1 MFYLKLALTNIK
13 KNGKIYF
20 PYLITSIFTV
30 MMFYCVKFLGGDNG
44 LRKDSES
51 AAMMMSLGVYVVII
65 FSVIFLLYINSFLMK
80 NRKKEL
86 GLYNILGMEKRHVM
100 LIIFIETLIVY
111 LISLG
116 FGVLTGV
123 LFSKL
128 MMLILVKILAIHT
141 SIVFSIDMN
150 AILITTLLFSVIF
163 FVSFMINAAS
173 IRFSNP
179 IQLLKGGMVG
189 EKEPKTKWLM
199 TLIGVITLGAGYTIA
214 LSIEDPI
221 TALVLFFVAV
231 VLVIIGTYALFT
243 AGSIVIL
250 KILKKN
256 KKYYYQTNHFISV
269 SQMMYR
275 MKQNAVGLA
284 SICILCTCILV
295 MISSTYTL
303 YSGVFDTVKK
313 SVRADYSYKVGNTEK
328 VNMDEEIINLEKDI
342 KTSLASKNIGISRMA
357 SLKYCQVWASQNG
370 TLFTA
375 PGEGGNNKLLTILGM
390 TLADYNRIYNH
401 HVTLND
407 HEVLYNSNYHFNHDS
422 MMLNNQLYSLKM
434 VKNDPWFVKDDIAN
448 IDSDSITFVFKDDAA
463 LKQALTFE
471 HRSSPSYVY
480 EVLVNYK
487 GGYFNSKA
495 EKVMR
500 KTTKNFTLKVSEKND
515 GEISYSNMTRY
526 DNYQLFNQMYGSLLF
541 LGIFLG
547 VLFMMAAVLI
557 MYYKQLS
564 EGYEDQKRYEIL
576 QNVGLSKKEVRQAI
590 SSQVL
595 IFFFLPLVVAVIHIS
610 VAYKMILKMFK
621 VMILNAPQ
629 TFITCTVVSV
639 IVLTICYTIVYFCT
653 SRTYYKIVKKEPL
666 IFKGGQ

>member
-44 LRKDSES
+44 LRKDSET
-51 AAMMMSLGVYVVII
+51 AAMVMNLGVYVVII

-128 MMLILVKILAIHT
+128 MMLILVKIMAIHT

-150 AILITTLLFSVIF
+150 AILITTILFSVIF

-179 IQLLKGGMVG
+179 IQLLKGGQVG

-199 TLIGVITLGAGYTIA
+199 TLVGVITLGAGYTIA
-214 LSIEDPI
+214 QTIEDPI

-295 MISSTYTL
+295 MISSTFTL
-303 YSGVFDTVKK
+303 YSGVFDTAKK
-313 SVRADYSYKVGNTEK
+313 SVRADYSYKVGDIEK
-328 VNMDEEIINLEKDI
+328 VNMDEEIIQLENNI

-357 SLKYCQVWASQNG
+357 SLKYCHVLASQNG
-370 TLFTA
+370 TVFTA
-375 PGEGGNNKLLTILGM
+375 PGEGGSNKLLTILGM
-390 TLADYNRIYNH
+390 TLSDYNRIYNH
-401 HVTLND
+401 HVTLKD

-434 VKNDPWFVKDDIAN
+434 VKSDPWFVKDDIAN
-448 IDSDSITFVFKDDAA
+448 VDSDSITFVFKDDAA

-471 HRSSPSYVY
+471 HRSVPSYVH
-480 EVLVNYK
+480 EVLVDYK

-500 KTTKNFTLKVSEKND
+500 KTTQSFISKVSEKNV

-526 DNYQLFNQMYGSLLF
+526 ENYQVFSQMYGSLLF

-547 VLFMMAAVLI
+547 VLFMMAAILI

-576 QNVGLSKKEVRQAI
+576 QNVGLSKKEVRQAV

-595 IFFFLPLVVAVIHIS
+595 IFFFLPLVVAVIHLFM
-610 VAYKMILKMFK
+610 AYNMILKMFK
-621 VMILNAPQ
+621 VLIYNAPQ

-639 IVLTICYTIVYFCT
+639 IVLAICYTIVYFCT
-653 SRTYYKIVKKEPL
+653 SRTYYKIVKK
-666 IFKGGQ
+666 

>member
-51 AAMMMSLGVYVVII
+51 AAMMMNLGVYVVII

-100 LIIFIETLIVY
+100 LIIFFETLIVY

-179 IQLLKGGMVG
+179 IQLLKGGQVG

-295 MISSTYTL
+295 MITSTYTL

-313 SVRADYSYKVGNTEK
+313 SVRADYSYKVGNMEK

-342 KTSLASKNIGISRMA
+342 KTSLASKNIGISQMA
-357 SLKYCQVWASQNG
+357 SLKYCNVLASQNG
-370 TLFTA
+370 TVFTA
-375 PGEGGNNKLLTILGM
+375 PGEGGNNKIITVLGM

-448 IDSDSITFVFKDDAA
+448 VNSDSITFVFKDDAA

-480 EVLVNYK
+480 EILVDYK

-500 KTTKNFTLKVSEKND
+500 KTTQNFTLKVSEKND

-526 DNYQLFNQMYGSLLF
+526 DNYQLFSQMYGSLLF

-547 VLFMMAAVLI
+547 VLFMMATVLI

-576 QNVGLSKKEVRQAI
+576 QNVGLSKKEVRQAV

-595 IFFFLPLVVAVIHIS
+595 IFFFLPLVGAVIHMS
-610 VAYKMILKMFK
+610 VAYNMILKMFK

-639 IVLTICYTIVYFCT
+639 IVLTILYTIVYFCT
-653 SRTYYKIVKKEPL
+653 SRTYYKILRK
-666 IFKGGQ
+666 

>member
-51 AAMMMSLGVYVVII
+51 AAMMMNLGVYVVII

-100 LIIFIETLIVY
+100 LIIFFETLIVY

-179 IQLLKGGMVG
+179 IQLLKGGQVG

-295 MISSTYTL
+295 MITSTYTL

-313 SVRADYSYKVGNTEK
+313 SVRADYSYKVGNMEK

-342 KTSLASKNIGISRMA
+342 KTSLASKNIGISQMA
-357 SLKYCQVWASQNG
+357 SLKYCNVLASQNG
-370 TLFTA
+370 TVFTA
-375 PGEGGNNKLLTILGM
+375 PGEGGNNKIITVLGM

-448 IDSDSITFVFKDDAA
+448 VNSDSITFVFKDDAA

-480 EVLVNYK
+480 EILVDYK

-500 KTTKNFTLKVSEKND
+500 KTTQNFTLKVSEKND

-526 DNYQLFNQMYGSLLF
+526 DNYQLFSQMYGSLLF

-547 VLFMMAAVLI
+547 VLFMMATVLI

-576 QNVGLSKKEVRQAI
+576 QNVGLSKKEVRQVV

-595 IFFFLPLVVAVIHIS
+595 IFFFLPLVAAVIHMS
-610 VAYKMILKMFK
+610 VAYNMILKMFK

-639 IVLTICYTIVYFCT
+639 IVLTILYTIVYFCT
-653 SRTYYKIVKKEPL
+653 SRTYYKIVRK
-666 IFKGGQ
+666 

>member
-51 AAMMMSLGVYVVII
+51 AAMMMNLGVYVVII

-100 LIIFIETLIVY
+100 LIIFFETLIVY

-179 IQLLKGGMVG
+179 IQLLKGGQVG

-295 MISSTYTL
+295 MITSTYTL

-313 SVRADYSYKVGNTEK
+313 SVRADYSYKVGNMEK

-342 KTSLASKNIGISRMA
+342 KTSLASKNIGISQMA
-357 SLKYCQVWASQNG
+357 SLKYCNVLASQNG
-370 TLFTA
+370 TVFTA
-375 PGEGGNNKLLTILGM
+375 PGEGGNNKIIIVLGM

-448 IDSDSITFVFKDDAA
+448 VNSDSITFVFKDDAA

-471 HRSSPSYVY
+471 HRSYPSYVY
-480 EVLVNYK
+480 EILVDYK

-500 KTTKNFTLKVSEKND
+500 KTTQNFTLKVSEKND

-526 DNYQLFNQMYGSLLF
+526 DNYQLFSQMYGSLLF

-547 VLFMMAAVLI
+547 VLFMMATVLI

-576 QNVGLSKKEVRQAI
+576 QNVGLSKKEVRQAV

-595 IFFFLPLVVAVIHIS
+595 KTARR
-610 VAYKMILKMFK
+610 Y
-621 VMILNAPQ
+621 
-629 TFITCTVVSV
+629 
-639 IVLTICYTIVYFCT
+639 
-653 SRTYYKIVKKEPL
+653 
-666 IFKGGQ
+666 

>member
-30 MMFYCVKFLGGDNG
+30 MMFYCVKFLSGDNG

-100 LIIFIETLIVY
+100 LIIFFETLIVY

-250 KILKKN
+250 KLLKKN

-313 SVRADYSYKVGNTEK
+313 SVRADYSYKVGNMEK

-357 SLKYCQVWASQNG
+357 SLKYCNVLASQNG
-370 TLFTA
+370 TVFTA
-375 PGEGGNNKLLTILGM
+375 PGEGGNNKILRILGM

-401 HVTLND
+401 HVSLND

-471 HRSSPSYVY
+471 HHSSPSYSY
-480 EVLVNYK
+480 EILVDYK

-495 EKVMR
+495 EEVMR

-526 DNYQLFNQMYGSLLF
+526 ENYQLFSQMYGSLLF

-576 QNVGLSKKEVRQAI
+576 QNVGLSKKEVRQAV

-595 IFFFLPLVVAVIHIS
+595 IFFFLPLVVADIHMS
-610 VAYKMILKMFK
+610 VAYNMILKMFK

-639 IVLTICYTIVYFCT
+639 IVLAICYTIVYFCT
-653 SRTYYKIVKKEPL
+653 SRTYYKIVRK
-666 IFKGGQ
+666 

>member
-1 MFYLKLALTNIK
+1 MI
-13 KNGKIYF
+13 
-20 PYLITSIFTV
+20 V
-30 MMFYCVKFLGGDNG
+30 
-44 LRKDSES
+44 R
-51 AAMMMSLGVYVVII
+51 
-65 FSVIFLLYINSFLMK
+65 LY
-80 NRKKEL
+80 
-86 GLYNILGMEKRHVM
+86 
-100 LIIFIETLIVY
+100 
-111 LISLG
+111 
-116 FGVLTGV
+116 
-123 LFSKL
+123 
-128 MMLILVKILAIHT
+128 
-141 SIVFSIDMN
+141 
-150 AILITTLLFSVIF
+150 
-163 FVSFMINAAS
+163 
-173 IRFSNP
+173 
-179 IQLLKGGMVG
+179 
-189 EKEPKTKWLM
+189 
-199 TLIGVITLGAGYTIA
+199 
-214 LSIEDPI
+214 

-295 MISSTYTL
+295 MISSTFTL
-303 YSGVFDTVKK
+303 YSGVFDTAKK
-313 SVRADYSYKVGNTEK
+313 SVRADYSYKVGDIEK
-328 VNMDEEIINLEKDI
+328 VNMDEEIIQLEKNI

-357 SLKYCQVWASQNG
+357 SLKYCHVLASQNG
-370 TLFTA
+370 TVFTA
-375 PGEGGNNKLLTILGM
+375 PGEGCSNKLLTILGM
-390 TLADYNRIYNH
+390 TLSDYNRIYNH
-401 HVTLND
+401 HVTLKD

-434 VKNDPWFVKDDIAN
+434 VKSDPWFVKDDIAN
-448 IDSDSITFVFKDDAA
+448 VDSDSITFVFKDDAA

-471 HRSSPSYVY
+471 HRSVPSYVH
-480 EVLVNYK
+480 EVLVDYK

-500 KTTKNFTLKVSEKND
+500 KTTQSFISKVSEKND

-526 DNYQLFNQMYGSLLF
+526 ENYQVFSQMYGSLLF

-547 VLFMMAAVLI
+547 VLFMMAAILI

-576 QNVGLSKKEVRQAI
+576 QNVGLSKKEVRQAV

-595 IFFFLPLVVAVIHIS
+595 IFFFLPLVVAVIHLS
-610 VAYKMILKMFK
+610 MAYNMILKMFK
-621 VMILNAPQ
+621 VLIYNAPQ

-639 IVLTICYTIVYFCT
+639 IVLAICYTIVYFCT
-653 SRTYYKIVKKEPL
+653 SRTYYKIVKK
-666 IFKGGQ
+666 

>member
-100 LIIFIETLIVY
+100 LIIFFETLIVY

-214 LSIEDPI
+214 LSIKDPI

-250 KILKKN
+250 KLLKKN

-313 SVRADYSYKVGNTEK
+313 SVRADYSYKVGNMEK

-370 TLFTA
+370 TVFTA

-434 VKNDPWFVKDDIAN
+434 VKNDPWFVKDDISN

-471 HRSSPSYVY
+471 HHSSPSYSY
-480 EVLVNYK
+480 EILVDYK

-495 EKVMR
+495 EEVMR

-526 DNYQLFNQMYGSLLF
+526 DNYQLFSQMYGSLLF

-595 IFFFLPLVVAVIHIS
+595 IFFFLPLVVAVIHMS

-639 IVLTICYTIVYFCT
+639 IVLTILYTIVYFCT
-653 SRTYYKIVKKEPL
+653 SRTYYKIVKK
-666 IFKGGQ
+666 IR

>member
-1 MFYLKLALTNIK
+1 
-13 KNGKIYF
+13 
-20 PYLITSIFTV
+20 
-30 MMFYCVKFLGGDNG
+30 
-44 LRKDSES
+44 
-51 AAMMMSLGVYVVII
+51 
-65 FSVIFLLYINSFLMK
+65 
-80 NRKKEL
+80 
-86 GLYNILGMEKRHVM
+86 
-100 LIIFIETLIVY
+100 
-111 LISLG
+111 
-116 FGVLTGV
+116 
-123 LFSKL
+123 
-128 MMLILVKILAIHT
+128 
-141 SIVFSIDMN
+141 
-150 AILITTLLFSVIF
+150 
-163 FVSFMINAAS
+163 
-173 IRFSNP
+173 
-179 IQLLKGGMVG
+179 
-189 EKEPKTKWLM
+189 
-199 TLIGVITLGAGYTIA
+199 
-214 LSIEDPI
+214 
-221 TALVLFFVAV
+221 
-231 VLVIIGTYALFT
+231 
-243 AGSIVIL
+243 
-250 KILKKN
+250 
-256 KKYYYQTNHFISV
+256 
-269 SQMMYR
+269 MMYR

-313 SVRADYSYKVGNTEK
+313 SVRADYSYKVGNMEK

-370 TLFTA
+370 TVFTA

-471 HRSSPSYVY
+471 HHSSPSYSY
-480 EVLVNYK
+480 EILVDYK

-495 EKVMR
+495 EEVMR

-526 DNYQLFNQMYGSLLF
+526 DNYQLFSQMYGSLLF

-595 IFFFLPLVVAVIHIS
+595 IFFFLPLVVAVIHMS
-610 VAYKMILKMFK
+610 VAYKMLLKMFK

-629 TFITCTVVSV
+629 TFIACTVVSV
-639 IVLTICYTIVYFCT
+639 IVLAILYTIVYFCT
-653 SRTYYKIVKKEPL
+653 SRTYYKIVRK
-666 IFKGGQ
+666 

>member
-100 LIIFIETLIVY
+100 LIIFFETLIVY

-141 SIVFSIDMN
+141 SIVFSIDIN

-250 KILKKN
+250 KLLKKN

-313 SVRADYSYKVGNTEK
+313 SVRADYSYKVGNMEK

-342 KTSLASKNIGISRMA
+342 KTSLASKKIGISQMA

-370 TLFTA
+370 TVFTA

-401 HVTLND
+401 HVSLND

-471 HRSSPSYVY
+471 HHSSPSYSY
-480 EVLVNYK
+480 EILVDYK

-495 EKVMR
+495 EEVMR

-526 DNYQLFNQMYGSLLF
+526 DNYQLFSQMYGSLLF

-595 IFFFLPLVVAVIHIS
+595 IFFFLPLVVAVIHMS
-610 VAYKMILKMFK
+610 VTYKMLLKMFK

-629 TFITCTVVSV
+629 TFIACTVVSV
-639 IVLTICYTIVYFCT
+639 IVLAILYTIVYFCT
-653 SRTYYKIVKKEPL
+653 SHTYYKIARK
-666 IFKGGQ
+666 

>member
-100 LIIFIETLIVY
+100 LIIFFETLIVY

-179 IQLLKGGMVG
+179 IQLLKGGQVG

-214 LSIEDPI
+214 LSIKDPI

-370 TLFTA
+370 TVFTA

-448 IDSDSITFVFKDDAA
+448 VDSDSITFVFKDDAA

-471 HRSSPSYVY
+471 HRSSPSYAY
-480 EVLVNYK
+480 EILVDYK

-526 DNYQLFNQMYGSLLF
+526 DNYQLFSQMYGSLLF

-595 IFFFLPLVVAVIHIS
+595 IFFFLPLVVAVIHMS

-629 TFITCTVVSV
+629 TFIACTVVSV
-639 IVLTICYTIVYFCT
+639 IVLTILYTIVYFCT
-653 SRTYYKIVKKEPL
+653 SRTYYKIVRK
-666 IFKGGQ
+666 

>member
-30 MMFYCVKFLGGDNG
+30 MMFYCVKFLSGDNG

-100 LIIFIETLIVY
+100 LIIFFETLIVY

-250 KILKKN
+250 KLLKKN

-313 SVRADYSYKVGNTEK
+313 SVRADYSYKVGNMEK

-357 SLKYCQVWASQNG
+357 SLKYCNVLASQNG
-370 TLFTA
+370 TVFTA
-375 PGEGGNNKLLTILGM
+375 PGEGGNNKILTILGM

-401 HVTLND
+401 HVSLND

-471 HRSSPSYVY
+471 HHSSPSYSY
-480 EVLVNYK
+480 EILVDYK

-495 EKVMR
+495 EEVMR

-526 DNYQLFNQMYGSLLF
+526 ENYQLFSQMYGSLLF

-576 QNVGLSKKEVRQAI
+576 QNVGLSKKEVRQAV

-595 IFFFLPLVVAVIHIS
+595 IFFFLPLVVAVIHMS
-610 VAYKMILKMFK
+610 VTYNMILKMFK

-639 IVLTICYTIVYFCT
+639 IVLAICYTIVYFCT
-653 SRTYYKIVKKEPL
+653 SRTYYKIVRK
-666 IFKGGQ
+666 

>member
-100 LIIFIETLIVY
+100 LIIFFETLIVY

-141 SIVFSIDMN
+141 SIVFSIDIN

-250 KILKKN
+250 KLLKKN

-313 SVRADYSYKVGNTEK
+313 SVRADYSYKVGNMEK

-342 KTSLASKNIGISRMA
+342 KTSLASKKIGISQMA

-370 TLFTA
+370 TVFTA

-401 HVTLND
+401 HVSLND

-471 HRSSPSYVY
+471 HHSSPSYSY
-480 EVLVNYK
+480 EILVDYK

-495 EKVMR
+495 EEVMR

-526 DNYQLFNQMYGSLLF
+526 DNYQLFSQMYGSLLF

-595 IFFFLPLVVAVIHIS
+595 IFFFLPLVVAVIHMF
-610 VAYKMILKMFK
+610 VAYKMLLKMFK

-629 TFITCTVVSV
+629 TFIACTVVSV
-639 IVLTICYTIVYFCT
+639 IVLAILYTIVYFCT
-653 SRTYYKIVKKEPL
+653 SRTYYKIVRK
-666 IFKGGQ
+666 

>member
-1 MFYLKLALTNIK
+1 
-13 KNGKIYF
+13 
-20 PYLITSIFTV
+20 
-30 MMFYCVKFLGGDNG
+30 
-44 LRKDSES
+44 
-51 AAMMMSLGVYVVII
+51 
-65 FSVIFLLYINSFLMK
+65 
-80 NRKKEL
+80 
-86 GLYNILGMEKRHVM
+86 
-100 LIIFIETLIVY
+100 
-111 LISLG
+111 
-116 FGVLTGV
+116 
-123 LFSKL
+123 
-128 MMLILVKILAIHT
+128 
-141 SIVFSIDMN
+141 
-150 AILITTLLFSVIF
+150 
-163 FVSFMINAAS
+163 
-173 IRFSNP
+173 
-179 IQLLKGGMVG
+179 
-189 EKEPKTKWLM
+189 
-199 TLIGVITLGAGYTIA
+199 
-214 LSIEDPI
+214 
-221 TALVLFFVAV
+221 
-231 VLVIIGTYALFT
+231 
-243 AGSIVIL
+243 
-250 KILKKN
+250 
-256 KKYYYQTNHFISV
+256 
-269 SQMMYR
+269 MMYR

-295 MISSTYTL
+295 MITSTYTL

-313 SVRADYSYKVGNTEK
+313 SVRADYSYKVGNMEK

-342 KTSLASKNIGISRMA
+342 KTSLASKNIGISQMA
-357 SLKYCQVWASQNG
+357 SLKYCNVLASQNG
-370 TLFTA
+370 TVFTA
-375 PGEGGNNKLLTILGM
+375 PGEGGNNKIITVLGM

-448 IDSDSITFVFKDDAA
+448 VNSDSITFVFKDDAA

-480 EVLVNYK
+480 EILVDYK

-500 KTTKNFTLKVSEKND
+500 KTTQNFTLKVSEKND

-526 DNYQLFNQMYGSLLF
+526 DNYQLFSQMYGSLLF

-547 VLFMMAAVLI
+547 VLFMMATVLI

-576 QNVGLSKKEVRQAI
+576 QNVGLSKKEVRQAV

-595 IFFFLPLVVAVIHIS
+595 IFFFLPLVVAVIHMS
-610 VAYKMILKMFK
+610 VAYNMILKMFK

-639 IVLTICYTIVYFCT
+639 IVLTILYTIVYFCT
-653 SRTYYKIVKKEPL
+653 SRTYYKIVRK
-666 IFKGGQ
+666 

>member
-51 AAMMMSLGVYVVII
+51 AAMMMNLGVYVVII

-100 LIIFIETLIVY
+100 LIIFFETLIVY

-179 IQLLKGGMVG
+179 IQLLKGGQVG

-295 MISSTYTL
+295 MITSTYTL

-313 SVRADYSYKVGNTEK
+313 SVRADYSYKVGNMEK

-342 KTSLASKNIGISRMA
+342 KTSLASKNIGISQMA
-357 SLKYCQVWASQNG
+357 SLKYCNVLASQNG
-370 TLFTA
+370 TVFTA
-375 PGEGGNNKLLTILGM
+375 PGEGGNNKIITVLGM

-448 IDSDSITFVFKDDAA
+448 VNSDSITFVFKDDAA

-480 EVLVNYK
+480 EILVDYK

-500 KTTKNFTLKVSEKND
+500 KTTQNFTLKVSEKND

-526 DNYQLFNQMYGSLLF
+526 DNYQLFSQMYGSLLF

-547 VLFMMAAVLI
+547 VLFMMATVLI

-576 QNVGLSKKEVRQAI
+576 QNVGLSKKEVRQAV

-595 IFFFLPLVVAVIHIS
+595 IFFFLPLVVAVIHMS
-610 VAYKMILKMFK
+610 VVYNMILKMFK

-639 IVLTICYTIVYFCT
+639 IVLTILYTIVYFCT
-653 SRTYYKIVKKEPL
+653 SRTYYKIVRK
-666 IFKGGQ
+666 

>member
-30 MMFYCVKFLGGDNG
+30 MMFYCVKFLSGDNG

-100 LIIFIETLIVY
+100 LIIFFETLIVY

-250 KILKKN
+250 KLLKKN

-313 SVRADYSYKVGNTEK
+313 SVRADYSYKVGNMEK

-357 SLKYCQVWASQNG
+357 SLKYCNVLASQNG
-370 TLFTA
+370 TVFTA
-375 PGEGGNNKLLTILGM
+375 PGEGGNNKILTILGM

-401 HVTLND
+401 HVSLND
-407 HEVLYNSNYHFNHDS
+407 H
-422 MMLNNQLYSLKM
+422 
-434 VKNDPWFVKDDIAN
+434 
-448 IDSDSITFVFKDDAA
+448 DAA

-471 HRSSPSYVY
+471 HHSSPSYSY
-480 EVLVNYK
+480 EILVDYK

-495 EKVMR
+495 EEVMR

-526 DNYQLFNQMYGSLLF
+526 ENYQLFSQMYGSLLF

-576 QNVGLSKKEVRQAI
+576 QNVGLSKKEVRQAV

-595 IFFFLPLVVAVIHIS
+595 IFFFLPLVVAVIHMS
-610 VAYKMILKMFK
+610 VAYNMILKMFK

-639 IVLTICYTIVYFCT
+639 IVLAICYTIVYFCT
-653 SRTYYKIVKKEPL
+653 SRTYYKIVRK
-666 IFKGGQ
+666 

>member
-100 LIIFIETLIVY
+100 LIIFFETLIVY

-179 IQLLKGGMVG
+179 IQLLKGGQVG

-250 KILKKN
+250 KLLKKN

-313 SVRADYSYKVGNTEK
+313 SVRADYSYKVGNMEK

-370 TLFTA
+370 TVFTA

-434 VKNDPWFVKDDIAN
+434 VKDDPWFVKDDISN

-471 HRSSPSYVY
+471 HHSSPSYSY
-480 EVLVNYK
+480 EILVDYK

-495 EKVMR
+495 EEVMR

-526 DNYQLFNQMYGSLLF
+526 DNYQIFSQMYGSLLF

-595 IFFFLPLVVAVIHIS
+595 IFFFLPLVVAVIHMS
-610 VAYKMILKMFK
+610 VTYKMILKMFK

-629 TFITCTVVSV
+629 TFIACTVVSV
-639 IVLTICYTIVYFCT
+639 IVLTILYTIVYFCT
-653 SRTYYKIVKKEPL
+653 SRTYYKIVRK
-666 IFKGGQ
+666 

>member
-100 LIIFIETLIVY
+100 LIIFFETLIVY

-141 SIVFSIDMN
+141 SIVFSIDIN

-250 KILKKN
+250 KLLKKN

-313 SVRADYSYKVGNTEK
+313 SVRADYSYKVGNMEK

-342 KTSLASKNIGISRMA
+342 KTSLASKKIGISQMA

-370 TLFTA
+370 TVFTA

-401 HVTLND
+401 HVSLND

-471 HRSSPSYVY
+471 HHSSPSYSY
-480 EVLVNYK
+480 EILVDYK

-495 EKVMR
+495 EEVMR

-526 DNYQLFNQMYGSLLF
+526 DNYQLFSQMYGSLLF

-595 IFFFLPLVVAVIHIS
+595 IFFFLPLVVAVIHMS
-610 VAYKMILKMFK
+610 VVYKMLLKMFK

-629 TFITCTVVSV
+629 TFIACTVVSV
-639 IVLTICYTIVYFCT
+639 IVLAILYTIVYFCT
-653 SRTYYKIVKKEPL
+653 SRTYYKIVRK
-666 IFKGGQ
+666 

>member
-214 LSIEDPI
+214 LSIEDPN

-313 SVRADYSYKVGNTEK
+313 SVRADYSYKVGNMEK

-370 TLFTA
+370 TVFTA
-375 PGEGGNNKLLTILGM
+375 PGEGDNNKLLTILGM

-480 EVLVNYK
+480 EVLVNYQ

-495 EKVMR
+495 
-500 KTTKNFTLKVSEKND
+500 
-515 GEISYSNMTRY
+515 
-526 DNYQLFNQMYGSLLF
+526 
-541 LGIFLG
+541 
-547 VLFMMAAVLI
+547 
-557 MYYKQLS
+557 
-564 EGYEDQKRYEIL
+564 
-576 QNVGLSKKEVRQAI
+576 
-590 SSQVL
+590 
-595 IFFFLPLVVAVIHIS
+595 
-610 VAYKMILKMFK
+610 
-621 VMILNAPQ
+621 
-629 TFITCTVVSV
+629 
-639 IVLTICYTIVYFCT
+639 
-653 SRTYYKIVKKEPL
+653 
-666 IFKGGQ
+666 

>member
-100 LIIFIETLIVY
+100 LIIFFETLIVY

-116 FGVLTGV
+116 FGVLTGI

-128 MMLILVKILAIHT
+128 MMLILVKMLAIHT

-179 IQLLKGGMVG
+179 IQLLKGGQVG

-313 SVRADYSYKVGNTEK
+313 SVRADYSYKVGNMEK

-342 KTSLASKNIGISRMA
+342 KTSLASKNIGISRIA
-357 SLKYCQVWASQNG
+357 SLKYCQVLASQNG
-370 TLFTA
+370 TVFTA

-390 TLADYNRIYNH
+390 TLDDYNRIYNH

-434 VKNDPWFVKDDIAN
+434 VKNDPWFVKDDISN

-471 HRSSPSYVY
+471 HHSSPSYSY
-480 EVLVNYK
+480 EILVDYK

-526 DNYQLFNQMYGSLLF
+526 DNYQLFSQMYGSLLF

-595 IFFFLPLVVAVIHIS
+595 IFFFLPLVVAVIHMS
-610 VAYKMILKMFK
+610 VDYKMILKMFK

-639 IVLTICYTIVYFCT
+639 IVLTILYTIVYFCT
-653 SRTYYKIVKKEPL
+653 SRTYYKIVRK
-666 IFKGGQ
+666 

>member
-370 TLFTA
+370 TVFTA

-487 GGYFNSKA
+487 GVYFNSKA
-495 EKVMR
+495 EKVMS

-526 DNYQLFNQMYGSLLF
+526 DNYQLFSQMYGSLLF

-595 IFFFLPLVVAVIHIS
+595 IFFFLPLVAAVIHMS

-653 SRTYYKIVKKEPL
+653 SRTYYKIVKK
-666 IFKGGQ
+666 

>member
-51 AAMMMSLGVYVVII
+51 AAMMMNLGVYVVII

-100 LIIFIETLIVY
+100 LIIFFETLIVY

-179 IQLLKGGMVG
+179 IQLLKGGQVG

-199 TLIGVITLGAGYTIA
+199 TLIGVITLGAGYTVA

-295 MISSTYTL
+295 MITSTYTL

-313 SVRADYSYKVGNTEK
+313 SVRADYSYKVGNMEK

-342 KTSLASKNIGISRMA
+342 KTSLASKNIGISQMA
-357 SLKYCQVWASQNG
+357 SLKYCNVLASQNG
-370 TLFTA
+370 TVFTA
-375 PGEGGNNKLLTILGM
+375 PGEGGNNKIITVLGM

-448 IDSDSITFVFKDDAA
+448 VNSDSITFVFKDDAA

-480 EVLVNYK
+480 EILVDYK

-500 KTTKNFTLKVSEKND
+500 KTTQNFTLKVSEKND

-526 DNYQLFNQMYGSLLF
+526 DNYQLFSQMYGSLLF

-547 VLFMMAAVLI
+547 VLFMMATVLI

-576 QNVGLSKKEVRQAI
+576 QNVGLSKKEVRQAV

-595 IFFFLPLVVAVIHIS
+595 IFFFLPLVVAVIHMS
-610 VAYKMILKMFK
+610 VACNMILKMFK

-639 IVLTICYTIVYFCT
+639 IVLTILYTIVYFCT
-653 SRTYYKIVKKEPL
+653 SRTYYKIVRK
-666 IFKGGQ
+666 

>member
-370 TLFTA
+370 TVFTA

-487 GGYFNSKA
+487 GVYFNSKA

-526 DNYQLFNQMYGSLLF
+526 DNYQLFSQMYGSLLF

-595 IFFFLPLVVAVIHIS
+595 IFFFLPLVAAVIHMS

-653 SRTYYKIVKKEPL
+653 SRTYYKIVKK
-666 IFKGGQ
+666 

>member
-150 AILITTLLFSVIF
+150 AILITTLLFGVIF

-221 TALVLFFVAV
+221 TTLVLFFVAV

-250 KILKKN
+250 KILKKS

-370 TLFTA
+370 TVFTA

-526 DNYQLFNQMYGSLLF
+526 DNY
-541 LGIFLG
+541 
-547 VLFMMAAVLI
+547 FMMAAVLI
-557 MYYKQLS
+557 TYYKQLS

-595 IFFFLPLVVAVIHIS
+595 IFFFLPLVVAVIHMS

-653 SRTYYKIVKKEPL
+653 SRTYYKIVKK
-666 IFKGGQ
+666 

>member
-250 KILKKN
+250 KLLKKN

-313 SVRADYSYKVGNTEK
+313 SVRADYSYKVGNMEK

-370 TLFTA
+370 TVFTA

-401 HVTLND
+401 HVSLND

-471 HRSSPSYVY
+471 HHSSPSYSY
-480 EVLVNYK
+480 EILVDYK

-495 EKVMR
+495 EEVMR

-526 DNYQLFNQMYGSLLF
+526 DNYQLFSQMYGSLLF

-590 SSQVL
+590 SRSEERRVG
-595 IFFFLPLVVAVIHIS
+595 
-610 VAYKMILKMFK
+610 KE
-621 VMILNAPQ
+621 
-629 TFITCTVVSV
+629 CR
-639 IVLTICYTIVYFCT
+639 
-653 SRTYYKIVKKEPL
+653 SRWSPYH
-666 IFKGGQ
+666 

>member
-51 AAMMMSLGVYVVII
+51 AAMMMNLGVYVVII

-100 LIIFIETLIVY
+100 LIIFFETLIVY

-179 IQLLKGGMVG
+179 IQLLKGGQVG

-295 MISSTYTL
+295 MITSTYTL

-313 SVRADYSYKVGNTEK
+313 SVRADYSYKVGNMEK

-342 KTSLASKNIGISRMA
+342 KTSLASKNIGISQMA
-357 SLKYCQVWASQNG
+357 SLKYCNVLASQNG
-370 TLFTA
+370 TVFTA
-375 PGEGGNNKLLTILGM
+375 PGEGGNNKIITVLGM

-448 IDSDSITFVFKDDAA
+448 VNSDSITFVFKDDAA

-480 EVLVNYK
+480 EILVDYK

-500 KTTKNFTLKVSEKND
+500 KTTQNFTLKVSEKND

-526 DNYQLFNQMYGSLLF
+526 DNYQLFSQMYGSLLF

-547 VLFMMAAVLI
+547 VLFMMATVLI

-576 QNVGLSKKEVRQAI
+576 QNVGLSKKEVRQAV

-595 IFFFLPLVVAVIHIS
+595 IFFFLPLVVAVIHMA
-610 VAYKMILKMFK
+610 VAYNMILKMFK

-639 IVLTICYTIVYFCT
+639 IVLTILYTIVYFCT
-653 SRTYYKIVKKEPL
+653 SRTYYKIVRK
-666 IFKGGQ
+666 

>member
-30 MMFYCVKFLGGDNG
+30 MMFYCVKCLGGDNG

-100 LIIFIETLIVY
+100 LIIFFETLIVY

-214 LSIEDPI
+214 LSIENPI

-250 KILKKN
+250 KLLKKN

-303 YSGVFDTVKK
+303 YSCVFDTVKK
-313 SVRADYSYKVGNTEK
+313 SVRADYSYKVGNMEK

-370 TLFTA
+370 TVFTA

-471 HRSSPSYVY
+471 HHSSPSYSY
-480 EVLVNYK
+480 EILVDYK

-495 EKVMR
+495 EEVMR

-515 GEISYSNMTRY
+515 GEISYSNITRY
-526 DNYQLFNQMYGSLLF
+526 DNYQIFSQMYGSLLF
-541 LGIFLG
+541 LGIFLS

-595 IFFFLPLVVAVIHIS
+595 IFFFLPLVVAVIHMS
-610 VAYKMILKMFK
+610 VVYKMLLKMFK

-629 TFITCTVVSV
+629 TFIACTVVSV
-639 IVLTICYTIVYFCT
+639 IVLAILYTIVYFCT
-653 SRTYYKIVKKEPL
+653 SRTYYKIVKK
-666 IFKGGQ
+666 

>member
-20 PYLITSIFTV
+20 PYLITSILTV

-100 LIIFIETLIVY
+100 LIIFFETLIVY

-116 FGVLTGV
+116 FGILTGV

-179 IQLLKGGMVG
+179 IQLLKGGQVG

-250 KILKKN
+250 KLLKKN

-313 SVRADYSYKVGNTEK
+313 SVRADYSYKVGNMEK

-342 KTSLASKNIGISRMA
+342 KTSLASKNIGISQMA
-357 SLKYCQVWASQNG
+357 SLKYCNVLASQNG
-370 TLFTA
+370 TVFTA
-375 PGEGGNNKLLTILGM
+375 PGEGGNNKILTILGM

-471 HRSSPSYVY
+471 HHSSPSYSY
-480 EVLVNYK
+480 EILVDYK

-526 DNYQLFNQMYGSLLF
+526 DNYQLFSQMYGSLLF

-595 IFFFLPLVVAVIHIS
+595 IFFFLPLVVAVIHMS
-610 VAYKMILKMFK
+610 VTYKMILKMFK

-653 SRTYYKIVKKEPL
+653 SRTYYKIVKK
-666 IFKGGQ
+666 